1 MCFVVLLGAAV
12 QGASLGSMVPGFWSL
27 VLGPWSLGLGPFPT
41 LGSVSLVGLS
51 FRFVLPFRTLN
62 QKHPHNPLTHTHTC
76 RGSWD
81 PWTLH
86 ICMPRRMPN
95 WIYTCIIKVLDGR
108 AKTLNDY
115 KKHFEEGQMEINLY
129 VCGACVCMCVCAKDM
144 RLRKGYLLVSNV
156 FLFLSSFSSY
166 IFTIRPVTSN
176 VWTRDRPL
184 HTTHYIYR
192 EGCSVTSGGWGFA
205 FGTWG
210 ILWPLLRLFAA
221 TSIFRLPFYYA
232 F

>member
-1 MCFVVLLGAAV
+1 VFFL
-12 QGASLGSMVPGFWSL
+12 SLW
-27 VLGPWSLGLGPFPT
+27 FPA
-41 LGSVSLVGLS
+41 
-51 FRFVLPFRTLN
+51 
-62 QKHPHNPLTHTHTC
+62 HPTHTHTHTC

-176 VWTRDRPL
+176 VWTRDRPS

-192 EGCSVTSGGWGFA
+192 EGCSVTSGGWDF
-205 FGTWG
+205 
-210 ILWPLLRLFAA
+210 
-221 TSIFRLPFYYA
+221 PFVCV
-232 F
+232 

>member
-1 MCFVVLLGAAV
+1 MHVFCGPFGRR
-12 QGASLGSMVPGFWSL
+12 GPRSVPGFHGPRFL
-27 VLGPWSLGLGPFPT
+27 VPGPWSLGLGPWSFPDSRFRFISRT
-41 LGSVSLVGLS
+41 LVS
-51 FRFVLPFRTLN
+51 FRPTFSHTQPKTPA
-62 QKHPHNPLTHTHTC
+62 HPTHTHTHTC

-176 VWTRDRPL
+176 VWTRDRPYIL
-184 HTTHYIYR
+184 PTTYIER
-192 EGCSVTSGGWGFA
+192 VALSLLVVGV
-205 FGTWG
+205 
-210 ILWPLLRLFAA
+210 LRLEHGV
-221 TSIFRLPFYYA
+221 FYGHC
-232 F
+232 